1 MRVSLSNLPSP
12 NREYVVDFPRL
23 DGGLNTWELDY
34 RLDAN
39 ESPEMLNLWW
49 QDGALCCRDG
59 QSRLTAEGKGIGY
72 SAYESLFWDHGF
84 FHIGNHLYATLLKN
98 PDAVAE
104 SLTLIEVKGLE
115 ELGEGENK
123 QLVPVEAKIEENRGS
138 WFRFGDHLYYKNRGG
153 YYRIKYQGSEAEPLF
168 VVENVVDTAYVP
180 VIQINTEPTTGAGD
194 TYQPENRLQP
204 TKIVRYSP
212 AEDVRDYQLPVN
224 GVDSV
229 ESVTINGAPLTKVS
243 LTDMETLRE
252 SADNEGMM
260 REEDYLTYLE
270 AFAVKEAEGLVLF
283 AVPPNGQIVSSVNT
297 VEITYTKENEEAM
310 AAVMDCPYAITYGGS
325 QEVCVV
331 VGGCSAQPNAY
342 FWSGNHAAMDPDY
355 FPISQ
360 YNLAGATEEK
370 ITGFGKQQGML
381 VIFKEGSVGRAVMG
395 TREMAS
401 GRVLITMDYTAINSR
416 VGCDLPGTIQLVEN
430 NLVFAN
436 REQGVHIVADSS
448 AAYENNIVHIS
459 RKVDKGLL
467 KAVRTAEYIA
477 SFDDGVRYWLVAGG
491 EVYAW
496 DYTLSGYKEPSWFL
510 FDNIRGIAFLMGEQA
525 EYQLTADGHVDIYRR
540 NFADY
545 EGGIRKKYRF
555 AAQNFGGYDR
565 LKDVSTVLFAVRGDT
580 DTDME
585 ITYVTDYE
593 KRKDRTNLRAF
604 SWRLSPRNLDYRY
617 LGVNRFAA
625 VLRRRPGCRHIRHF
639 TMMLENNEH
648 GQDMS
653 VISAQI
659 YYNYQGRDR

>member
-1 MRVSLSNLPSP
+1 MRISLSNLPSP

-49 QDGALCCRDG
+49 QDGALCSRDG

-84 FHIGNHLYATLLKN
+84 FHIGDGLYCAKLT
-98 PDAVAE
+98 DADLPAGE
-104 SLTLIEVKGLE
+104 LELTQFC
-115 ELGEGENK
+115 EGI
-123 QLVPVEAKIEENRGS
+123 PENRGS

-153 YYRIKYQGSEAEPLF
+153 YYRIKYQGSEAETLF
-168 VVENVVDTAYVP
+168 IVENVLDTAYVP

-229 ESVTINGAPLTKVS
+229 ESVTINGSELTRKTPTEMEELRKSEDNSGNYAP
-243 LTDMETLRE
+243 
-252 SADNEGMM
+252 SAEPP
-260 REEDYLTYLE
+260 RY
-270 AFAVKEAEGLVLF
+270 FAVKEEEGLVLF
-283 AVPPNGQIVSSVNT
+283 ERSPNGTYVSSVNT
-297 VEITYTKENEEAM
+297 VEITYTKENKEAM
-310 AAVMDCPYAITYGGS
+310 AAIMDCPYAITYGGS

-331 VGGCSAQPNAY
+331 MGGCPAQPNAY
-342 FWSGNHAAMDPDY
+342 FWSGNHAAMDPGY

-395 TREMAS
+395 TQEMAS

-436 REQGVHIVADSS
+436 REQGVHLVADSS

-467 KAVRTAEYIA
+467 KAVRTAEHIA

-510 FDNIRGIAFLMGEQA
+510 FDNIRGIAFLMGDQA

-545 EGGIRKKYRF
+545 EGAIRKKYRF

-604 SWRLSPRNLDYRY
+604 SWRLSPRNLAYRY